1 MTAGKTGINVTPMID
16 ILLVLIIIFMMIAP
30 EKSTGIPALAPQG
43 AGSGESGRDIIVRV
57 AEDGSLTIN
66 TEPVG
71 WPDFADRLRRIFA
84 ARAEKILF
92 VSGAPKADFENIA
105 RVFDTARGAGIDRVA
120 LIPKKAQKEIPVK
133 NSN

>member
-1 MTAGKTGINVTPMID
+1 KTGINMTPMID

-43 AGSGESGRDIIVRV
+43 AGSRESGRDIIVRV

-71 WPDFADRLRRIFA
+71 WPNFADRLAGSLPRARKKSCSSPARRKRISKISRA
-84 ARAEKILF
+84 SSTPREARE
-92 VSGAPKADFENIA
+92 S
-105 RVFDTARGAGIDRVA
+105 TASR
-120 LIPKKAQKEIPVK
+120 
-133 NSN
+133 